1 MCFELDSHPPV
12 APIAGA
18 AVSHEDVLLESAD
31 GTRFAAFAALPDGDP
46 AAGIVVLPDVRGLYG
61 FYEELALRFAERG
74 YAAVAID
81 YFGRTAGA
89 GKRDDGFEYAEHV
102 AQTTPAGIRDD
113 VAAAVA
119 HLRGLGVERVL
130 AVGFCFGGRHAWLA
144 AADGHG
150 LAGAV
155 GFYGSP
161 GVRNGEPGAAQRA
174 GELEAPLLAL
184 MAGDDHAIGAD
195 QVEAFEAAL
204 REAGA
209 EHEVVTYPG
218 APHSF
223 FDRRQ
228 ADFAAE
234 SEDAWERTLAF
245 IERHR

>member
-1 MCFELDSHPPV
+1 M
-12 APIAGA
+12 
-18 AVSHEDVLLESAD
+18 
-31 GTRFAAFAALPDGDP
+31 
-46 AAGIVVLPDVRGLYG
+46 LPDVRGLYG

-89 GKRDDGFEYAEHV
+89 AKRDDGFEYAEHV
-102 AQTTPAGIRDD
+102 AQTTPEGIRAD

-130 AVGFCFGGRHAWLA
+130 AVGFCFGGRQAWLA

-155 GFYGSP
+155 GFYGMP
-161 GVRNGEPGAAQRA
+161 GVRNGQPGAAQRA

-209 EHEVVTYPG
+209 EHEVVDLSRRPALVLRPPPG
-218 APHSF
+218 GLRRGVRGRLGAHARLHRAPSM
-223 FDRRQ
+223 
-228 ADFAAE
+228 
-234 SEDAWERTLAF
+234 
-245 IERHR
+245 I